1 MRGRILEV
9 PNLLDYTLLREP
21 QRGVAGLADVGRD
34 GCGVTEGATV

>member
-21 QRGVAGLADVGRD
+21 RKGVAGLANVGRD
-34 GCGVTEGATV
+34 RCE